1 MLFLPGANGD
11 GRVWSRVAER
21 LDTPA
26 EKALL
31 DWPGFGRAPRRDDV
45 NSLSDLVGM
54 VLGYVDRPVDIVA
67 QSMGGVIAMQVALQR
82 PQSVE
87 RLVLNATS
95 GGVAMRRFNVKDWR
109 PDYMRDLPNAP
120 RWFVDDRTDLSGRLA
135 SVATPTLLVYGD
147 ADPIAPPAVG
157 EYLKGLLPNAELVI
171 IPGAKHMLAWELA
184 DEVAPHIAR
193 FLGAG
198 VVRPGGNRETGAR
211 ERS

>member
-26 EKALL
+26 EKVLL